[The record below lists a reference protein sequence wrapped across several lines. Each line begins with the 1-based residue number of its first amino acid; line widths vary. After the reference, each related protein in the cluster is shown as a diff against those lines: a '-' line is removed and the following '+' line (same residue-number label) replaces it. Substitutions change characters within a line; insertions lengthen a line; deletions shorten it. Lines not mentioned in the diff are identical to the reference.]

1 MRIGVHGGEREGDD
15 IRIRGNTTLRLFAEE
30 RPVPT
35 TPEDTSESSS
45 SEQVE
50 VRFSSDTSPA
60 RGPLYGQAP
69 EGRLDVECDLAVG
82 YANWGE
88 QPDLPPLSASL
99 LDSTLPAG
107 HSWNIG
113 AEEDEHP
120 APDNETEPP
129 VPADQDMEAERP
141 AAAPSTLLNAL
152 VYIPDYVPEVLEVRV
167 DLPIGIRDFVDVV
180 QQLRFA
186 DQIAGFPHLCPVTPQ
201 PLCEMAIFVA
211 APTWLTDLVVVL
223 MDCRLTQSGLFA
235 RTVHSRLNRESILV
249 AAGFRHDDAIS
260 VHIEGRIRPLGI
272 DERVALT
279 HGHTIHFVPRYTD
292 VPRCFELADM
302 LLTSQGWDPEAPM
315 PGIQSHLNSHF
326 LILSDA
332 GPFTL
337 AITPRSFVDFKGV
350 VAEAVGVA
358 EHRLYTKVSVPQIKD
373 SYRFGFWASGVIV
386 ATDRLSSIPCPPAAK
401 PETRKILILDQRRI
415 LRGFAWQTVEGCFVD
430 VQSLADSYYGLCPLS
445 HVVTFQGATVEH
457 RDGQRVFSIVNGQVI
472 TVEFTREQDPSSS
485 DSDHPPHL
493 SPPPDV
499 SDVPGDND
507 PATEHRSNVDRGT
520 PGVTPGHS
528 LTRPSARSRSP
539 RQRAGPQNHPLV
551 AKQAEGQEQSTVA
564 GRLPVHLLQT
574 CLRSLGVQIDNHGP
588 AKFAGVHV
596 NKWSLATLE
605 HAHVVSKPGLTPI
618 PWTHLHPDHCA
629 RALCPQECFA
639 AFGAAASAFLQS
651 SIGFLGC
658 KLLREPASGGT
669 RGSGG
674 LDRAREA
681 TRLLGGP
688 WPFPPYRWPIL
699 VQEEEADPMDVDTDE
714 RFMVDISVY
723 LLTPDYTAEHLPLTV
738 QLPQTLQEIEELVQT
753 CREADRRALF
763 PTLIEV
769 RPQPDPGWGI
779 FLAVP
784 AWASQR
790 AVICCDLSFFDGRI
804 IAVSVPPL
812 TDSFSLCASVGLAPR
827 AEVDIFLPG
836 AAAPLPPGG
845 EVFLQS
851 GTCVAFVRPGARRHV
866 TFDLQLMLRS
876 HLGWEHSPVFPHATL
891 DCDGYCVASCTG
903 QFLFRLLPNRAMYYR
918 SDIALLTGLHP
929 TRVVVTPATP
939 QPGDVC
945 VCGWECRALV
955 AATDRATREVWNGS
969 QETPV
974 IGFLDC
980 RPLLIGWMPVFSWD
994 PWLPLEP
1001 IKQDLDQSAP
1011 VGWHTVFPQLPPH
1024 WTWTCWSAGQIL
1036 VVAFAPDG
1044 PPQGRQLTSGPPCE
1058 PCTSDPSAGTGSEDT
1073 QQTVFCPAIQVPGA
1087 TRGTVDLC
1095 HRLFLA
1101 LAFVTV
1107 ALPVLLQGDLGLSM
1121 LACGSFLVH
1130 RHRFPAVFLYA
1141 FACGSATTGDT
1152 AMAVQIG
1159 AKYGAPIE
1167 VRQAGEI
1174 SGDPT
1179 SCAVHPVGE
1188 LDIGQRLRTIATPCR
1203 ASVPGPVMID
1213 DHPAEDELPFSFAMD
1228 SLVTLLEESAWD
1240 TESRVFFEAS
1250 TLLEV
1255 LFEHFGDPVVAGECE
1270 NKFPPAGPPTLLLSE
1285 HFTGPPCHDV
1295 SSVAL
1300 RLDTGLDQTV
1310 SWFQQGRWALQAS
1323 LPDGLVMPTCAKDII
1338 TCKCP
1343 SFWMPGATGAL
1354 QVFTDGSFDGF
1365 SCSWAFCVL
1374 GHQNGAS
1381 CLLGWAAGQVPEG
1394 SSHPLYVSPARA
1406 SAICGEQYAL
1416 FWAAVWCMQSPAHPA
1431 LELFSDCLVALNQ
1444 VTGLFGWNEGETMA
1458 PICRAAMQALL
1469 AGRPTV
1475 KSQVQHVRSH
1485 EGTPANELADSLA
1498 KFANKF
1504 SGLPVPDHCRW
1515 VAQQVRA
1522 GALPWLWLQVE
1533 ATLRPE
1539 KWPVQVGSS
1548 LVDRD
1553 RHTDSTPFTR
1563 EECYQALGLKTPEHT
1578 ESTHGEMWGR
1588 LHCIT
1593 VNVQSLAE
1601 SQEALSPEAQ
1611 SGFTGRA
1618 RYLREQLQ
1626 SMGVH
1631 VAALQE
1637 ARSSVDTTYVSDT
1650 HVRFCTARDPKG
1662 NFGCELWFSRT
1673 IPFVSAAGTQA
1684 FFHPNDFLTVASGP
1698 RELLVRF
1705 SRAGTQILFICIHA
1719 PVGGSPEREK
1729 WWKELR
1735 HRIRRF
1741 SRNALVFLAG
1751 DFNTGFHYK
1760 IPLRVGDL
1768 VWSSAHGAPAG
1779 LEGILADQDLWIPST
1794 FSQCHTGN
1802 HDTWL
1807 SPSGTTGARLD
1818 YFAVAASWFVPDNNS
1833 WVDTSL
1839 DWGQSR
1845 VDHFGLGLVVLF
1857 PLRLGKGRE
1866 PQTVK
1871 FDREALHTEDGR
1883 CMLASICEHIP
1894 LQPWTSNVHRHYAQI
1909 EAHISQALSVAFPSK
1924 RGVCRSSHFSAAT
1937 WDLRQRRSWLRKQIA
1952 RASSTFGSLD
1962 LKAAFLG
1969 LKSGIRLRA
1978 GRVLAILRGLVGFRS
1993 LHGLVQEMRMT
2004 KGTLRHH
2011 IRQDIN
2017 NRVRETAALAA
2028 TSSKSDVVSR
2038 LRPLLGPPK
2047 RKVRQRRAL
2056 HGICHPNGEPT
2067 QTPAEAEDVWIRHF
2081 AGIEDG
2087 EKIDPLQLVEN
2098 CHLFQSEKDLDAYE
2112 LTTGSLPTRTEL
2124 EQSLRSTQTNR
2135 AIGLDRVPGELLHFA
2150 AGQVSVP
2157 LFQLFL
2163 KVSMRAAEPIQFK
2176 GGALFA
2182 IWKGK
2187 SSATQCSAHRGILVS
2202 STPGKSFHRVA
2213 RQRAIPALQNISSD
2227 MQIGGLPHFPVTMAS
2242 HFFRAFQEGCAQRKR
2257 SYGLL
2262 FLDLREAFYRVVRP
2276 LLTGT
2281 SFCDEAV
2288 AQVVKSVRLPPGI
2301 MHELHK
2307 HLHDSPLPAA
2317 AGATEWLLHRSVKP
2331 CRARGL
2337 DSRAVTQ
2344 L

>member
-1 MRIGVHGGEREGDD
+1 PAQALVAKSAAVKLPSIKGRPVGPTQTGDDSPFAPLRARTRRKSEGMSPEDDSPQGGKERTTTVHLDEQEKLAYVKKSGFDGKKHASGNIFLPEQNPEINLRCARERQTHLHLRTRSKVRLQLRLGLPVGRRKRLVVDTHHSAPRHPSMGRGGRAQQERAQAEWAREWADPQSVRYWRGSWGRRDSAQETSFPRYDSTAWPATEQSTKGKGKQQGSWDRETSPGGQLVPDMQELLNHTRPMWRRSKKAYLEESQRHNKDLQRVTEDLAKAIAAQDEARERIRVMAYYLSEGIPPPVSGPQEDTSWEDMMEQMQMERDQDGPRAVLERAMAAGREQKGGPVPMQTEPEGGRTHPLPTAAPASTPHFGAACPSTPPQRTAGPEASTPPGTDKPTYTKIPTRTTRTSEPYLASPENTAAGACGTHAGVGNSPDHMRHPEPRQAEAPIGPPSDGGLAGKLAAKRAGTALKPFGTKAPKKAGAETVHQSKETHPVPVHHIPDGEEAAEGPDFLREPSPGDPETSGYQTPKAPNICIGGSGTEAKVSDPALTRPLHCLRLGLPPRWGLCDDQSSCTRCPVAGGQVAILFDLTRVDPSCTLMCSFPIKDLEVQGELSTFVIAVAEVPSPAMTGVKPHFLLLHYPSVHLPAVIALLGLSTPAAMRIGVHGGEREGDD

-358 EHRLYTKVSVPQIKD
+358 EHRLYTKVSVPQIK
-373 SYRFGFWASGVIV
+373 
-386 ATDRLSSIPCPPAAK
+386 
-401 PETRKILILDQRRI
+401 
-415 LRGFAWQTVEGCFVD
+415 
-430 VQSLADSYYGLCPLS
+430 
-445 HVVTFQGATVEH
+445 
-457 RDGQRVFSIVNGQVI
+457 
-472 TVEFTREQDPSSS
+472 
-485 DSDHPPHL
+485 
-493 SPPPDV
+493 
-499 SDVPGDND
+499 
-507 PATEHRSNVDRGT
+507 
-520 PGVTPGHS
+520 
-528 LTRPSARSRSP
+528 
-539 RQRAGPQNHPLV
+539 
-551 AKQAEGQEQSTVA
+551 
-564 GRLPVHLLQT
+564 
-574 CLRSLGVQIDNHGP
+574 
-588 AKFAGVHV
+588 
-596 NKWSLATLE
+596 
-605 HAHVVSKPGLTPI
+605 
-618 PWTHLHPDHCA
+618 
-629 RALCPQECFA
+629 ECFA
-639 AFGAAASAFLQS
+639 AFGAAAS
-651 SIGFLGC
+651 
-658 KLLREPASGGT
+658 T

-851 GTCVAFVRPGARRHV
+851 GTCVAFVRPG
-866 TFDLQLMLRS
+866 
-876 HLGWEHSPVFPHATL
+876 
-891 DCDGYCVASCTG
+891 
-903 QFLFRLLPNRAMYYR
+903 
-918 SDIALLTGLHP
+918 
-929 TRVVVTPATP
+929 
-939 QPGDVC
+939 
-945 VCGWECRALV
+945 
-955 AATDRATREVWNGS
+955 
-969 QETPV
+969 
-974 IGFLDC
+974 
-980 RPLLIGWMPVFSWD
+980 
-994 PWLPLEP
+994 
-1001 IKQDLDQSAP
+1001 
-1011 VGWHTVFPQLPPH
+1011 
-1024 WTWTCWSAGQIL
+1024 QIL

-1044 PPQGRQLTSGPPCE
+1044 PPQGRQLTS
-1058 PCTSDPSAGTGSEDT
+1058 SEDT

-1300 RLDTGLDQTV
+1300 RLDTG
-1310 SWFQQGRWALQAS
+1310 
-1323 LPDGLVMPTCAKDII
+1323 
-1338 TCKCP
+1338 
-1343 SFWMPGATGAL
+1343 ATGAL

-1365 SCSWAFCVL
+1365 SC
-1374 GHQNGAS
+1374 
-1381 CLLGWAAGQVPEG
+1381 
-1394 SSHPLYVSPARA
+1394 
-1406 SAICGEQYAL
+1406 
-1416 FWAAVWCMQSPAHPA
+1416 
-1431 LELFSDCLVALNQ
+1431 
-1444 VTGLFGWNEGETMA
+1444 LFGWNEGETMA

-1475 KSQVQHVRSH
+1475 KSQV
-1485 EGTPANELADSLA
+1485 
-1498 KFANKF
+1498 
-1504 SGLPVPDHCRW
+1504 
-1515 VAQQVRA
+1515 
-1522 GALPWLWLQVE
+1522 E

-1539 KWPVQVGSS
+1539 KWPV
-1548 LVDRD
+1548 
-1553 RHTDSTPFTR
+1553 
-1563 EECYQALGLKTPEHT
+1563 
-1578 ESTHGEMWGR
+1578 
-1588 LHCIT
+1588 
-1593 VNVQSLAE
+1593 
-1601 SQEALSPEAQ
+1601 
-1611 SGFTGRA
+1611 
-1618 RYLREQLQ
+1618 
-1626 SMGVH
+1626 
-1631 VAALQE
+1631 QE

-1650 HVRFCTARDPKG
+1650 HVR
-1662 NFGCELWFSRT
+1662 
-1673 IPFVSAAGTQA
+1673 TQA

-1839 DWGQSR
+1839 
-1845 VDHFGLGLVVLF
+1845 
-1857 PLRLGKGRE
+1857 
-1866 PQTVK
+1866 
-1871 FDREALHTEDGR
+1871 
-1883 CMLASICEHIP
+1883 
-1894 LQPWTSNVHRHYAQI
+1894 
-1909 EAHISQALSVAFPSK
+1909 
-1924 RGVCRSSHFSAAT
+1924 
-1937 WDLRQRRSWLRKQIA
+1937 
-1952 RASSTFGSLD
+1952 
-1962 LKAAFLG
+1962 
-1969 LKSGIRLRA
+1969 
-1978 GRVLAILRGLVGFRS
+1978 
-1993 LHGLVQEMRMT
+1993 
-2004 KGTLRHH
+2004 
-2011 IRQDIN
+2011 
-2017 NRVRETAALAA
+2017 
-2028 TSSKSDVVSR
+2028 
-2038 LRPLLGPPK
+2038 
-2047 RKVRQRRAL
+2047 
-2056 HGICHPNGEPT
+2056 
-2067 QTPAEAEDVWIRHF
+2067 AEDVWIRHF

-2182 IWKGK
+2182 IWKG
-2187 SSATQCSAHRGILVS
+2187 
-2202 STPGKSFHRVA
+2202 
-2213 RQRAIPALQNISSD
+2213 
-2227 MQIGGLPHFPVTMAS
+2227 
-2242 HFFRAFQEGCAQRKR
+2242 
-2257 SYGLL
+2257 
-2262 FLDLREAFYRVVRP
+2262 
-2276 LLTGT
+2276 T

-2288 AQVVKSVRLPPGI
+2288 AQVKQAGHLPVVPWSEGMLCSLQPVEPGLHTKEALDATWMDDATFLVVADTAAALPGAMATTGKAVLDACVSRALLPNVDRGKTELIAHVVGAGSRGVRKDLFSLPDASLAIPCKLWEGASIRLVPTYQHLGGFIHHDASLVRELRLKGRYCHMEQEHGVSTLTDLRLRNHAEHICSKSSVRNRRLDTGGRSGS
-2301 MHELHK
+2301 MARSFSHLQTASLH
-2307 HLHDSPLPAA
+2307 HLQGCFTHP
-2317 AGATEWLLHRSVKP
+2317 
-2331 CRARGL
+2331 
-2337 DSRAVTQ
+2337 
-2344 L
+2344 